1 MDEELKRKAYLQASR
16 LKNEGLDNEVIYARL
31 EKQGV
36 PADLIEQVLKNLTV
50 QKVVDVNNAQKP
62 FFNLALLKIGIGVLL
77 AIVSMVVLPG
87 QIILPI
93 GLIAGGIITAVIK
106 RPM

>member
-31 EKQGV
+31 EKQGI
-36 PADLIEQVLKNLTV
+36 PADLIKQVLTNLTV
-50 QKVVDVNNAQKP
+50 QKIIDVNAAQKP

-77 AIVSMVVLPG
+77 AVVSMVILPG
-87 QIILPI
+87 QVILPI

-106 RPM
+106 RPR

>member
-31 EKQGV
+31 EKQGI
-36 PADLIEQVLKNLTV
+36 PPELIKQVLTNLTA
-50 QKVVDVNNAQKP
+50 QKIIDVNSAQKP

-87 QIILPI
+87 QVILPI

-106 RPM
+106 RPR

>member
-1 MDEELKRKAYLQASR
+1 MNEELKRKAYLQASR

-50 QKVVDVNNAQKP
+50 QKVVDANNAQKP